1 MLLLSAPAGT
11 MLRKSVLVMWLPLVQ
26 ETCWYGQ
33 TNLEK
38 PSPPQAIGVVDMT
51 FADCFQG
58 IMRGHTVCI
67 DKYSLLFFLDHQ
79 NELGINTLLVQ
90 KRLDGK
96 YICKVDELTSKHF
109 IEKYPVAPP
118 YEIEESQI

>member
-1 MLLLSAPAGT
+1 
-11 MLRKSVLVMWLPLVQ
+11 
-26 ETCWYGQ
+26 
-33 TNLEK
+33 
-38 PSPPQAIGVVDMT
+38 MT
-51 FADCFQG
+51 FADNFQG

-79 NELGINTLLVQ
+79 NELGINTILVQ

-96 YICKVDELTSKHF
+96 YVCKVDELTSKYF
-109 IEKYPVAPP
+109 IEKYPIAPP